1 MPDQTWTLTVTF
13 TVHETSDDFIQSAQA
28 IQEEFES
35 WLEGLG
41 ATVRTVTIRPADELN
56 GGGE

>member
-1 MPDQTWTLTVTF
+1 VTF
-13 TVHETSDDFIQSAQA
+13 TVHENSDGYIKGAQA

-41 ATVRTVTIRPADELN
+41 ATVHRHHRPADEPN

>member
-1 MPDQTWTLTVTF
+1 MPDQTWTVTVTF
-13 TVHETSDDFIQSAQA
+13 TVHENSDDYIQGAQA

-41 ATVRTVTIRPADELN
+41 ATARTVAIRPVDEPN